1 MSKEILYLRFLQISV
16 SLLTPILMY
25 SIYLAAKGKVSLHKK
40 INGGIMV
47 IVAIAVIGLLTTLVM
62 GFDYKS
68 ILPEETLFNF
78 GPSDM
83 NKRLMIHRGFSTPLF
98 LCLLYTTWAG
108 AKKKL
113 KSHRLM
119 GRITVFF
126 WLGTLISALL
136 FF

>member
-25 SIYLAAKGKVSLHKK
+25 SIYLAAKGKISLHKK
-40 INGGIMV
+40 INGGIMI
-47 IVAIAVIGLLTTLVM
+47 IVAIAVIGLVSTLFM
-62 GFDYKS
+62 GFDYKT
-68 ILPEETLFNF
+68 ILPEETLFNI
-78 GPSDM
+78 GPNDM
-83 NKRLMIHRGFSTPLF
+83 NQRLMIHRCFSTPLF
-98 LCLLYTTWAG
+98 FFLLYTTWAG

-113 KSHRLM
+113 KSHRMM

>member
-1 MSKEILYLRFLQISV
+1 MSKEIYYLRFLQISV
-16 SLLTPILMY
+16 SIMTPILMY
-25 SIYLAAKGKVSLHKK
+25 SIYLAAKGNVSLHKK
-40 INGGIMV
+40 INGVIMA
-47 IVAIAVIGLLTTLVM
+47 IVGVAVVGLVTTLVM

-68 ILPEETLFNF
+68 ILPEETLLNF

-108 AKKKL
+108 AKGKL
-113 KSHRLM
+113 KSHRIM
-119 GRITVFF
+119 GRITIFF